1 MKSYVCFN
9 RPLFS
14 QKSWPQSW
22 ISTSVICQNK
32 PKKTLL
38 LFWKIEFLQIWYWR
52 RVECMCKCVCLPNR
66 ESYLG
71 LHMPS
76 TFCSKFPV
84 DVFSSNFV
92 LWFWL
97 NEPKVCTWN
106 ILRYTFNFN
115 MGNQSMAMIFYLPAC
130 VYECISEKENASYV
144 NLQRSF
150 SHKNQQT
157 HMKWVCTIYLQHQ
170 RILKNQ
176 I

>member
-1 MKSYVCFN
+1 MFVSCVHCLVRNRGHSHEFQLLWYVKINPRKLCYSSEKLN
-9 RPLFS
+9 LF
-14 QKSWPQSW
+14 KYG
-22 ISTSVICQNK
+22 
-32 PKKTLL
+32 
-38 LFWKIEFLQIWYWR
+38 IEDAWR
-52 RVECMCKCVCLPNR
+52 VCKCVCLPNR
-66 ESYLG
+66 ESYLA

-84 DVFSSNFV
+84 DEFSSNFV

-115 MGNQSMAMIFYLPAC
+115 MGNQRVWLWLFICLPVC
-130 VYECISEKENASYV
+130 MSEKENASYV

-150 SHKNQQT
+150 SQENQQT